1 MSELT
6 QNLHKAV
13 EEAVSQKEKPIDNIS
28 EELSDLLWQNLI
40 QLQGQTFLTAKNLE
54 FTYIIKGGE
63 MFVSRKDKSITKATA
78 VRAFEAA
85 VRILKN
91 GERVSGP
98 KKLGTFGASYL
109 YPVFEKLGVFD
120 GQAEK
125 QNIK

>member
-13 EEAVSQKEKPIDNIS
+13 EEAVSQKEKPVDNIS

-40 QLQGQTFLTAKNLE
+40 QLQGQTFLTARNLE

-63 MFVSRKDKSITKATA
+63 MFVSRKDKSITKATV